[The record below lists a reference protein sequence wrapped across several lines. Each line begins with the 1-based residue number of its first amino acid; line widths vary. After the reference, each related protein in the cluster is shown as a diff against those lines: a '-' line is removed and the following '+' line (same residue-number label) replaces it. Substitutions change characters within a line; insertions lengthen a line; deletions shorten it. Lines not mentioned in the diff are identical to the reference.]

1 MFCIEDPWR
10 GIMPAQQLS
19 VIPAA
24 MILAAC
30 SPSAFGWTRSP
41 GADFLDYRRR
51 FDAAAGQELIERVE
65 REELRRRI
73 LAAGVLWLGDH
84 HRHSRL
90 HALQLGILAELV
102 RDGAELALGLE
113 AVGLQDQD
121 AVREYLAGRLDMRAL
136 RATLR
141 RRWPGSWLDDPDLDP
156 WFFRSLLSFA
166 REHRCPV
173 FALEPTPRLTLPRRD
188 LIMAR
193 AVADAR
199 RKHPDRVVVVV
210 VGQTHLCGAGEV
222 VARSG
227 VGGVVVG
234 GAPTEALARPRPPAG
249 NPGSL
254 WRSDGDLYWF
264 EEMFSEQ

>member
-1 MFCIEDPWR
+1 
-10 GIMPAQQLS
+10 MPAQKLS

-24 MILAAC
+24 MFLAAC
-30 SPSAFGWTRSP
+30 TPSAFGGAPSP

-65 REELRRRI
+65 RAELRRRI
-73 LAAGVLWLGDH
+73 LTSGVLWLGDH

-102 RDGAELALGLE
+102 RDGAELVLGLE

-121 AVREYLAGRLDMRAL
+121 AVRDYLAGSLDMRAL
-136 RATLR
+136 RAALR

-166 REHRCPV
+166 RECHCPV
-173 FALEPTPRLTLPRRD
+173 FALEPTPRLALPRRD
-188 LIMAR
+188 VIMAR

-199 RKHPDRVVVVV
+199 RQHPDRVVVVV
-210 VGQTHLCGAGEV
+210 VGQTHLRGAGDV

-234 GAPTEALARPRPPAG
+234 AAPTAALARPRPLAV
-249 NPGSL
+249 NPGSF
-254 WRSDGDLYWF
+254 WRSDGDIYWF